1 MTGYLSAFPQASRRL
16 LIFLPSS
23 LSYRR
28 WDRQNLHHLTG
39 PTAQRTYRLPGRR
52 AGTNPQRASR
62 QQRAGGLAQL
72 YILIFFYS
80 LTLLTFV

>member
-1 MTGYLSAFPQASRRL
+1 MTGSRSAFSWASRHF

-23 LSYRR
+23 LSYHR

-39 PTAQRTYRLPGRR
+39 PTAQRTHRLPGRR
-52 AGTNPQRASR
+52 AGANPQRASPR
-62 QQRAGGLAQL
+62 QREGGLAQL
-72 YILIFFYS
+72 YILVFFYS

>member
-1 MTGYLSAFPQASRRL
+1 MTGYLSTFFWASHQL

-23 LSYRR
+23 LSYHR

-39 PTAQRTYRLPGRR
+39 PTAQRTHRLPGRR
-52 AGTNPQRASR
+52 AGANPQRASPR
-62 QQRAGGLAQL
+62 QREGGLAQL

>member
-1 MTGYLSAFPQASRRL
+1 MTGYLSTFSWASRQF

-23 LSYRR
+23 LSHHR

-52 AGTNPQRASR
+52 AGANPQRASLR
-62 QQRAGGLAQL
+62 QREGGLAQL
-72 YILIFFYS
+72 YILVFFYF

>member
-1 MTGYLSAFPQASRRL
+1 MTGYVSAFPQASHQL

-23 LSYRR
+23 LSYHR

-39 PTAQRTYRLPGRR
+39 PTVQRTHRLPGRR
-52 AGTNPQRASR
+52 AGAIPQQASSR
-62 QQRAGGLAQL
+62 QREGGLAQL

-80 LTLLTFV
+80 SS

>member
-1 MTGYLSAFPQASRRL
+1 MAGYLSIFSQASHQL

-23 LSYRR
+23 LSYHR

-39 PTAQRTYRLPGRR
+39 PTAQRTHRLPGRR
-52 AGTNPQRASR
+52 EGANPQQASLR
-62 QQRAGGLAQL
+62 QREGGLAQL

-80 LTLLTFV
+80 LILLTFV